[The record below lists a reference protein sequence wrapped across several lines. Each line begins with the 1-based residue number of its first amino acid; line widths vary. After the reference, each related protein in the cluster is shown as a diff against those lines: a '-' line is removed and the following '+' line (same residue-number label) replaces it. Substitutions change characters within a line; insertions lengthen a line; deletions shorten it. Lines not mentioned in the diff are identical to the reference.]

1 MRPWQVTLEGIMML
15 VLWVVNIGSDTVTCF
30 LLIIVH
36 DHGGW
41 IMLGILGVSHFL
53 LNCWVLR
60 FRWRK
65 MNKLALLL
73 QFLTQTAAFYMICR
87 RAWRSLVPY
96 CTKDDRTKKRKV
108 LIAKYSLCIE
118 TWNSSKKF
126 PTEGNT
132 MELRSC
138 VPPEIIG
145 NSNHISTIPDSC
157 SDVENNDSMI
167 DQFFKNEDESQQII
181 HMGNTKYTEG
191 TYDIELNFNA
201 PQEVY
206 AGEPNLLKFLMKTLQ
221 LLYVEEKKIS
231 YHIIT
236 DSSNRILHITKSSR
250 HIKNLPPRSMPG
262 QSTTLCNDIHYAVNL
277 AKGKCY
283 EVFAITKRTTD
294 ENKFIVD
301 ADVSNFL
308 WSLVWPSA
316 VIKLYSILDML
327 EDSKDARYYHVI
339 LFVSPMI
346 SVITW
351 LLTNKGVSEPW
362 RNVGLAIP
370 LQINLSVTRA
380 MLVIGL
386 GVNSLPLAAACYL
399 SVKAVGIIALIG
411 HLIYAKKI
419 KNVELYRDEIDK
431 YNYSQIY
438 DPVIQFSESCVYMSW
453 AIWLYATTPRTMY
466 AQLSYYHLPLTL
478 FLTTLLGHVFGL
490 TWLWFT
496 KSKVKKP
503 LKDPKCVLRLV
514 QSLEYIRT

>member
-15 VLWVVNIGSDTVTCF
+15 VLWVANAGSDTLTCGF
-30 LLIIVH
+30 LILTH
-36 DHGGW
+36 NHGGW
-41 IMLGILGVSHFL
+41 VMLGVLGVTHFL

-65 MNKLALLL
+65 MNKLALLV

-87 RAWRSLVPY
+87 RAWQSLVPY

-126 PTEGNT
+126 PIEGTT

-145 NSNHISTIPDSC
+145 NSNHIATIPDSC
-157 SDVENNDSMI
+157 PDVENNDSMI
-167 DQFFKNEDESQQII
+167 DQFFTNEEESQQII
-181 HMGNTKYTEG
+181 PVGTTKYTEG
-191 TYDIELNFNA
+191 TYDIELNFSA

-221 LLYVEEKKIS
+221 HLYVEEKKIS
-231 YHIIT
+231 YHIVT
-236 DSSNRILHITKSSR
+236 DSSNRILHITKSSQ

-277 AKGKCY
+277 AKGTGY
-283 EVFAITKRTTD
+283 EIFAITKRTVD

-301 ADVSNFL
+301 ADVSKFL
-308 WSLVWPSA
+308 WSLVWASA
-316 VIKLYSILDML
+316 AIKLYSILHSIDEKTGVSYLQM
-327 EDSKDARYYHVI
+327 I
-339 LFVSPMI
+339 LLISPVI

-351 LLTNKGVSEPW
+351 LLTQKGVSEPW
-362 RNVGLAIP
+362 RNVGLMIP
-370 LQINLSVTRA
+370 LQMNLSVTRA
-380 MLVIGL
+380 LLVIGM
-386 GVNSLPLAAACYL
+386 GSNSLTLAAACYL
-399 SVKAVGIIALIG
+399 SVKAVGIITLIAY
-411 HLIYAKKI
+411 LIYAKKI
-419 KNVELYRDEIDK
+419 KNVELYGDEIER
-431 YNYSQIY
+431 YNYKPIY

-453 AIWLYATTPRTMY
+453 AIWLYATTPRIHSS
-466 AQLSYYHLPLTL
+466 LSYYHLPLML
-478 FLTTLLGHVFGL
+478 FLSTLLGHVFGL